1 MPRVLPYCISRVG
14 NTVNIF
20 QAHPRT
26 IVAGGLSKRQ
36 PDIEALSDSMTL
48 FFKPSFRPR
57 LTAATAAFIAMILA
71 SPALNAQP
79 SSLPSIGGSG
89 GLISG
94 QQEADIGQQVM
105 TSIRRSAPQIQ
116 DPLVYDYLS
125 AMIYRLVPSAP
136 LDDRNLSLVLIDSPA
151 LNAFAVPG
159 GVVGVNGGLFLS
171 ATTEQQFAS
180 VLAHELAHLSQ
191 RHFARRMQQQETSAP
206 LTLAGMIAGIVL
218 SAVTQSDVGIAAIA
232 GTQAMAVQNMLAY
245 SRAHEQEADRVGM
258 DILASAGMDPRG
270 MPEMF
275 EIMMRQNRL
284 QGNQMP
290 EYLSTHPLTQ
300 SRVAD
305 TQNRA
310 EQYTSERVDD
320 GQEYHLIRSRLQVHY
335 AQSPDIAIETFEA
348 YLNRDDAQRND
359 AIRYGLAV
367 AYHEARQYQKA
378 ETLLREL
385 LENNPGRITFQV
397 SLAET
402 LISQGRHTDA
412 RELLAGALTRNPR
425 NYPISMMLANAEIGD
440 GNGAAAAA
448 VLRDISRQ
456 HPDRETVWLRLA
468 EAEGMARNIVG
479 VHRARAEY
487 DILMGDWHSAQRQ
500 LRQAQELLPAG
511 AAERQVINQRLGEIS
526 DRLQGA
532 R

>member
-1 MPRVLPYCISRVG
+1 MTNTIIRRTRSRF
-14 NTVNIF
+14 T
-20 QAHPRT
+20 
-26 IVAGGLSKRQ
+26 L
-36 PDIEALSDSMTL
+36 ALTL
-48 FFKPSFRPR
+48 
-57 LTAATAAFIAMILA
+57 ATALLAMPA
-71 SPALNAQP
+71 ALNANT

-94 QQEADIGQQVM
+94 QLESDIGQQVM

-125 AMIYRLVPSAP
+125 STIYRLVPSAP

-159 GVVGVNGGLFLS
+159 GIVGVNGGLFLN
-171 ATTEQQFAS
+171 AATEQQFAS

-218 SAVTQSDVGIAAIA
+218 SAVTQSDIGIAAIA
-232 GTQAMAVQNMLAY
+232 GTQAISMQNMLAY
-245 SRAHEQEADRVGM
+245 SRSHEQEADRVGL

-284 QGNQMP
+284 QGNRLP

-305 TQNRA
+305 TRNRA
-310 EQYTSERVDD
+310 EQYPDERVRD
-320 GQEYHLIRSRLQVHY
+320 GQEYHLVRSRLQVHY
-335 AQSPDIAIETFEA
+335 AQSPDIAAETLEA
-348 YLNRDDAQRND
+348 YLGRNDAQRND

-367 AYHEARQYQKA
+367 AYYEARQYQKA
-378 ETLLREL
+378 EKILREL
-385 LENNPGRITFQV
+385 LTANPGRITFQV
-397 SLAET
+397 SLAEV
-402 LISQGRHTDA
+402 LISQERYDEA
-412 RELLAGALTRNPR
+412 RGILQAALSRNPR
-425 NYPISMMLANAEIGD
+425 NYPISVMLASAEIGD
-440 GNGAAAAA
+440 GNGAAAAS
-448 VLRDISRQ
+448 VLRDLSRQ
-456 HPDRETVWLRLA
+456 HPDREHLWLRLA

-487 DILMGDWHSAQRQ
+487 EILMGDWRSAQRQ

-511 AAERQVINQRLGEIS
+511 STERQVINQRLGDIA
-526 DRLQGA
+526 DRQQEA
-532 R
+532 RRQ